1 MEEDEDDVLV
11 EEEDDIVDDALGE
24 DGCGRAAITLAA
36 AAAYDER
43 RVTVLESDSDG

>member
-24 DGCGRAAITLAA
+24 EGCDRAANGITLAA
-36 AAAYDER
+36 AAAYDE
-43 RVTVLESDSDG
+43 